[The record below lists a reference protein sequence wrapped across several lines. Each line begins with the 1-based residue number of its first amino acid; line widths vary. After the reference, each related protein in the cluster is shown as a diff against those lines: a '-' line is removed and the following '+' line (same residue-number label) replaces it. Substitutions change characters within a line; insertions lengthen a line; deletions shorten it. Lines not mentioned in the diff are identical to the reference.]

1 MFESHGFERT
11 RRLGKHRWVV
21 TKVVSAASRVSAWM
35 QMVQNLAQT
44 LASEIADGRRPP
56 GSALPSTRAL
66 AAQLG
71 CAPGTV
77 SRVYGELRRAGLIAA
92 RDRARARVAAGG
104 SSRARWWLAGGTRVR
119 LAGSDDPALDALLRA
134 AGDAVELVSGPRGSV
149 YGLEAMAR
157 GRADAAVVHLL
168 HAEAGR
174 YNDPYVRHLLPGEA
188 IVLVHL
194 WQREVGLVV
203 PRGNP
208 LGVRGVADLAGRRV
222 AWRTRGSGS
231 RLLLERLLSEA
242 GVEAAPESGEPADSH
257 FAVAAAVATGAADAG
272 LAVRAVARAC
282 DLDFV
287 GVTVEPFELAVRE
300 KDLDDAAGLLARLH
314 DPAFAER
321 VAALGG
327 YDMTQSGAHRR
338 AE

>member
-1 MFESHGFERT
+1 
-11 RRLGKHRWVV
+11 
-21 TKVVSAASRVSAWM
+21 VVSVPV

-77 SRVYGELRRAGLIAA
+77 ARAYGELRRAGLIAA
-92 RDRARARVAAGG
+92 RDRARARVADGG
-104 SSRARWWLAGGTRVR
+104 SPRARWWLAGGPRLR
-119 LAGSDDPALDALLRA
+119 LAGSDDPALDALVRA
-134 AGDAVELVSGPRGSV
+134 AGETVEVMAGPRGSV
-149 YGLEAMAR
+149 HGLEAMAR
-157 GRADAAVVHLL
+157 GQADAAVLHLL
-168 HAEAGR
+168 HAESGR

-188 IVLVHL
+188 VVLVHL

-208 LGVRGVADLAGRRV
+208 LGVRGVAELAGRRV
-222 AWRTRGSGS
+222 AWRARGSGS
-231 RLLLERLLSEA
+231 RLLLERLLAEA
-242 GVEAAPESGEPADSH
+242 SVDAASESGEPADSH
-257 FAVAAAVATGAADAG
+257 FAVAAAVAAGAADAG
-272 LAVRAVARAC
+272 LAVRAVAGAC

-287 GVTVEPFELAVRE
+287 EVTVEPFELAVRE
-300 KDLDDAAGLLARLH
+300 EAVDNAAGLLARLH
-314 DPAFAER
+314 DPGFAAQ

-327 YDMTQSGAHRR
+327 YDLTHTGAQRR
-338 AE
+338 AT